1 MKYKAK
7 CDFLHDQLGRVY
19 AGQVIELQTLSGVRA
34 MVEPYETKVVHN
46 APLAPAAASLS
57 ASQAA
62 QALPQTTASASE
74 NGGKKKRSK
83 SKGE

>member
-19 AGQVIELQTLSGVRA
+19 AGQVIDLQTLSGVRA
-34 MVEPYETKVVHN
+34 MVEPYETKVEHN
-46 APLAPAAASLS
+46 NPLAPAAASLS
-57 ASQAA
+57 ASPAA
-62 QALPQTTASASE
+62 QVSPQTTASASE
-74 NGGKKKRSK
+74 NGGKKKGSK